1 MTIEQKI
8 ELEKIGENFL
18 KSFDELFTQCV
29 DELDS
34 WNGYADGFRAYEMWE
49 LDELYAGAKA
59 SKLIE
64 DLTSDFNINDNYFY
78 WSIYGLESTD
88 SKVDLYRDNVWEKEL
103 LEQLSNRWTDLDLE
117 DIDEDFAKI
126 CEYLDDKEIDG
137 EKDEDVAELIDRV
150 NDIEY

>member
-1 MTIEQKI
+1 MTITQKI

-29 DELDS
+29 DELDN

-103 LEQLSNRWTDLDLE
+103 LEQLSNRWTDLNLE

-126 CEYLDDKEIDG
+126 CEYLYDKEIDG
-137 EKDEDVAELIDRV
+137 EEDEDVAELIDRV